1 MHVATNSVPLTRTD
15 WSHFIDNGF
24 TDIADSKMVE
34 VWNPATGEVLGKVVD
49 GTPADVDRAVRS
61 ADLAQK
67 AWSKVP
73 IRQRAAAVLAI
84 ADLIEEH
91 GEELA
96 MLDTLDNGSPLKM
109 MRGDITLTLTQMRYL
124 AGLALQMRGE
134 TIPTDDPDTI
144 DFTTQQPFGV
154 VGRIIPFNHPFMFA
168 ATKTVV
174 PLITGNTVVLKP
186 SMETPLSALRF
197 AELAAR
203 VLPPGV
209 LNVVTGRGSVVG
221 DAIVSHPDVPRIAFI
236 GSVEVGLEIQRRAAT
251 DTVKVVSLE
260 LGGKNPL
267 VVFPDADL
275 EAAVA
280 GAVKGMNF
288 TWQGQSCGSTSR
300 IYVHKDIWEPFLKEM
315 ETKLSSLQVG
325 DPLAETTDVGAIV
338 SRRQFD
344 TVCSFLREG
353 ENDERARLVVGGVES
368 ENSAGGFIRPTLFAY
383 DDGPGDSRLVHEE
396 IFGPIVVALPFSDYD
411 EVITAANQLDVGL
424 TASVWT
430 SNLSL
435 AMQASR
441 DLEAGYVWVNESSMH
456 VPGAPYGGVKNSGI
470 GREEG
475 IEEYYSFTQQKNIYI
490 NFKNNQPR
498 PGAVK

>member
-1 MHVATNSVPLTRTD
+1 MHLANAGIALPRTD
-15 WSHFIDNGF
+15 WSHFIDNEF
-24 TDIADSKMVE
+24 IDASNSRMVE
-34 VWNPATGEVLGKVVD
+34 VRNPATGDILGRVLD
-49 GTPADVDRAVRS
+49 GTSADVDRAVRS
-61 ADLAQK
+61 AADAQK
-67 AWSKVP
+67 SWSKLSM
-73 IRQRAAAVLAI
+73 RQRAAAIFAL
-84 ADLIEEH
+84 ADLIEEN
-91 GEELA
+91 GDELA
-96 MLDTLDNGSPLKM
+96 LIDTLDNGSPLKM
-109 MRGDITLTLTQMRYL
+109 MRGDITHTLTQMRYL
-124 AGLALQMRGE
+124 AGLALQLRGE
-134 TIPTDDPDTI
+134 TIPTDEQDSL
-144 DFTTQQPFGV
+144 DFTVNVPFGV

-186 SMETPLSALRF
+186 SMETSLSALRF

-221 DAIVSHPDVPRIAFI
+221 DALVRHPDVPRIAFI
-236 GSVEVGLEIQRRAAT
+236 GSVEVGLEIQRSAAN

-267 VVFPDADL
+267 IVFADADL
-275 EAAVA
+275 DAAVT

-300 IYVHKDIWEPFLKEM
+300 VYVHHDIWDEFLDRM
-315 ETKLSSLQVG
+315 GARISALRIG

-344 TVCSFLREG
+344 SVCSFLRDG
-353 ENDERARLVVGGVES
+353 ENDEQARLVVGGVES
-368 ENSAGGFIRPTLFAY
+368 ENESGGFIRPTLFAY
-383 DDGPGDSRLVHEE
+383 DRGAVGSRLVNEE
-396 IFGPIVVALPFSDYD
+396 IFGPIVVAVPFSDYD
-411 EVITAANQLDVGL
+411 EVIQAANQLEVGL

-435 AMQASR
+435 AMRASR
-441 DLEAGYVWVNESSMH
+441 DLRAGYVWVNESSSH
-456 VPGAPYGGVKNSGI
+456 ILGAPYGGVKNSGI

-475 IEEYYSFTQQKNIYI
+475 IEEYYSFTQQKNVYI
-490 NFKNNQPR
+490 KFNEER
-498 PGAVK
+498 